1 MGELLSREYEIS
13 YSHIDNRGIAKPSFL
28 WSMMQDAATV
38 HAEALGFGPETL
50 GVVWVLSRLKATLTR
65 PLLPY
70 ERVRCEACAPASRG
84 QELVPRSRSTWTSG
98 RSARR
103 SPCG

>member
-50 GVVWVLSRLKATLTR
+50 GVVWVL
-65 PLLPY
+65 
-70 ERVRCEACAPASRG
+70 
-84 QELVPRSRSTWTSG
+84 
-98 RSARR
+98 
-103 SPCG
+103 